1 MGTAADPI
9 GDSMDDDIQRR
20 LDTFSR
26 IWGRL
31 DYKFIRVG
39 IKPEHVQEYDLPE
52 DPDEDTAKR
61 LEEND
66 SRTRRFKAKYGKL
79 YAVELDALA
88 GKEPEA
94 FNQLVRNAVLSTGM
108 VTFGTQRKKITN
120 PSESDIYFSGIC
132 IDYHTLP
139 ACQWVF
145 SHSSGELLQFL
156 PAHTAIA
163 AHHRVLP
170 IILQ

>member
-1 MGTAADPI
+1 LGTAADPI
-9 GDSMDDDIQRR
+9 GDLMDDDIQRR

-39 IKPEHVQEYDLPE
+39 VKPEHVQEYDLSE

-94 FNQLVRNAVLSTGM
+94 FNQLVRNAVLEHWNGDIWN
-108 VTFGTQRKKITN
+108 ITEEDHK
-120 PSESDIYFSGIC
+120 PE
-132 IDYHTLP
+132 
-139 ACQWVF
+139 
-145 SHSSGELLQFL
+145 
-156 PAHTAIA
+156 
-163 AHHRVLP
+163 RVRYLFFRN
-170 IILQ
+170 LY

>member
-20 LDTFSR
+20 LYTFSR
-26 IWGRL
+26 IWARL

-39 IKPEHVQEYDLPE
+39 VKPEHVQEYDLPE

-79 YAVELDALA
+79 YAVELYALA
-88 GKEPEA
+88 GKEPEEEEEGEEGEQQQQQQQ
-94 FNQLVRNAVLSTGM
+94 FPRPKYREEEERN
-108 VTFGTQRKKITN
+108 R
-120 PSESDIYFSGIC
+120 C
-132 IDYHTLP
+132 
-139 ACQWVF
+139 
-145 SHSSGELLQFL
+145 
-156 PAHTAIA
+156 
-163 AHHRVLP
+163 
-170 IILQ
+170 